1 MRTHKHILLTQVD
14 GVATVTINREER
26 LNSISIET
34 TGELTDAFRSL
45 AADGSLRA
53 VVVTGAG
60 SRAFC
65 AGADTGDMVPRGY
78 MEYEALVRFYFDFL
92 RALRAIPV
100 PVVARL
106 NGDAVGGGCCMAM
119 ACDLRVAA
127 DHARLGVPF
136 VRIGLSGADLAASY
150 LLPRIV
156 GVGRASELLLTGR
169 LVDAPEAQQIGLVN
183 EVVPGAELDAAV
195 DRFVQCFAQGPPIAL
210 RLTKQAVRRNVDRD
224 FEAAIDFETYAQ
236 ARCLDTQDFLEGSA
250 AFREKRPPQFT
261 GR

>member
-1 MRTHKHILLTQVD
+1 MATYKHIVVKQAG
-14 GVATVTINREER
+14 GVATVTINREGR
-26 LNSISIET
+26 LNTISIDA
-34 TGELTDAFRSL
+34 TGELTAACRSL
-45 AADGSLRA
+45 AGDDGLRA
-53 VVVTGAG
+53 VVITGAG

-65 AGADTGDMVPRGY
+65 AGADTGDMVPRSY
-78 MEYEALVRFYFDFL
+78 PEYEALVRYYFDFL

-100 PVVARL
+100 PVVARV
-106 NGDAVGGGCCMAM
+106 NGDAVGGGCCLAM

-127 DHARLGVPF
+127 EHARLGVPF

-183 EVVPGAELDAAV
+183 EVVPSAEMDAAV
-195 DRFVQCFAQGPPIAL
+195 DRLVQWFAQGPPVAL
-210 RLTKQAVRRNVDRD
+210 RLTKQALQRNVDRD
-224 FEAAIDFETYAQ
+224 FEAAIDFETHAQ
-236 ARCLDTQDFLEGSA
+236 ALCLDTQDFLEGSA
-250 AFREKRPPQFT
+250 AFREKRPPRFT